1 MRQRRSG
8 CAATDCVTVKI
19 DLSHFALCSQRA
31 AWLSRKVT
39 GAILNAAGII
49 IGGLVGLMRTTPLSA
64 QSQAFFKVA
73 LGVFTVFY
81 GLRLTW
87 LSVNGPFPVI
97 VKQLVIAALA
107 VMLGKLLGRL
117 LHFQK
122 ASNALGQYARRLI
135 EHTKPDDPQRYGNG
149 LNACAILFC
158 AAPLGILGAVQDG
171 LPPGA
176 DGLGYYYTLAVK
188 GLMDG
193 LAMTGFVVL
202 FGAGAMLAALPVFV
216 FQGSITLACNFYVEP
231 FLRLNG
237 LLDSVNAVGGLIV
250 CTVGLVIFEFKRVE
264 LADFLPSL
272 VVAPLITW
280 LWK

>member
-1 MRQRRSG
+1 
-8 CAATDCVTVKI
+8 
-19 DLSHFALCSQRA
+19 
-31 AWLSRKVT
+31 VT

-49 IGGLVGLMRTTPLSA
+49 IGGLAGLMRTSPLSA
-64 QSQAFFKVA
+64 QSQAFFKLA
-73 LGVFTVFY
+73 LGVFTIFY

-87 LSVNGPFPVI
+87 LSVNGPLPI
-97 VKQLVIAALA
+97 VLKQIAIAALA
-107 VMLGKLLGRL
+107 VMLGKLLGHL
-117 LHFQK
+117 LRFQK

-135 EHTKPDDPQRYGNG
+135 EHTRPEDPHRYGNG

-158 AAPLGILGAVQDG
+158 AAPLGILGAMQDG
-171 LPPGA
+171 MPPG
-176 DGLGYYYTLAVK
+176 GLSQYPYPLAVK

-202 FGAGAMLAALPVFV
+202 FGGGAMLAALPVFV
-216 FQGSITLACNFYVEP
+216 FQAAITLACNIYAEP
-231 FLRLNG
+231 FLRLHG

-250 CTVGLVIFEFKRVE
+250 CTVGLVIFEFKKVE

>member
-1 MRQRRSG
+1 M
-8 CAATDCVTVKI
+8 
-19 DLSHFALCSQRA
+19 
-31 AWLSRKVT
+31 T
-39 GAILNAAGII
+39 GAILNAAGIL
-49 IGGLVGLMRTTPLSA
+49 IGGGVGLMRTTPLSA
-64 QSQAFFKVA
+64 PSQAFFKLA

-87 LSVNGPFPVI
+87 LSVNGPLPLIF
-97 VKQLVIAALA
+97 KQLAIAALA
-107 VMLGKLLGRL
+107 VTAGKLLGRL
-117 LHFQK
+117 LRFQK

-135 EHTKPDDPQRYGNG
+135 EHTKPDDPHRYGNG
-149 LNACAILFC
+149 LNACAVLFC

-171 LPPGA
+171 LSA
-176 DGLGYYYTLAVK
+176 YYYPLAVK

-202 FGAGAMLAALPVFV
+202 FGGGAMLAALPVFV
-216 FQGSITLACNFYVEP
+216 FQAALTLACNLYAEP
-231 FLRLNG
+231 FLRLHG

-250 CTVGLVIFEFKRVE
+250 CTVGLVIFEFKKVE

>member
-1 MRQRRSG
+1 
-8 CAATDCVTVKI
+8 
-19 DLSHFALCSQRA
+19 
-31 AWLSRKVT
+31 
-39 GAILNAAGII
+39 
-49 IGGLVGLMRTTPLSA
+49 
-64 QSQAFFKVA
+64 
-73 LGVFTVFY
+73 
-81 GLRLTW
+81 
-87 LSVNGPFPVI
+87 
-97 VKQLVIAALA
+97 
-107 VMLGKLLGRL
+107 L

-135 EHTKPDDPQRYGNG
+135 EQTKPDDPHRYGNG

-171 LPPGA
+171 LPPA
-176 DGLGYYYTLAVK
+176 GLAQYPYPLAVK

-202 FGAGAMLAALPVFV
+202 FGGGALLAALPVFV
-216 FQGSITLACNFYVEP
+216 FQAALTLACNFYAEP
-231 FLRLNG
+231 FLRLHG

-250 CTVGLVIFEFKRVE
+250 CTVGLVIFEFKKVE

-272 VVAPLITW
+272 AVAPLITW

>member
-1 MRQRRSG
+1 
-8 CAATDCVTVKI
+8 
-19 DLSHFALCSQRA
+19 
-31 AWLSRKVT
+31 VT
-39 GAILNAAGII
+39 GAILNAAGIF
-49 IGGLVGLMRTTPLSA
+49 IGGVVGLMRTTPLSA
-64 QSQAFFKVA
+64 QTQAFFKLA

-87 LSVNGPFPVI
+87 LSVNGPLTI
-97 VKQLVIAALA
+97 ILKQLAIAALA
-107 VMLGKLLGRL
+107 VTVGKLLGQL

-135 EHTKPDDPQRYGNG
+135 EQTRPDDPHRYGNG

-171 LPPGA
+171 LS
-176 DGLGYYYTLAVK
+176 DYYYPLGVK

-202 FGAGAMLAALPVFV
+202 FGGGALLAALPVFV
-216 FQGSITLACNFYVEP
+216 FQAALTLACNLYAEP
-231 FLRLNG
+231 FLRLHG

-250 CTVGLVIFEFKRVE
+250 CTVGLVIFEFKKVA

-272 VVAPLITW
+272 ILAPLITW
-280 LWK
+280 IWK

>member
-1 MRQRRSG
+1 
-8 CAATDCVTVKI
+8 
-19 DLSHFALCSQRA
+19 
-31 AWLSRKVT
+31 VT

-49 IGGLVGLMRTTPLSA
+49 IGGVVGLMRTTPLSA
-64 QSQAFFKVA
+64 QTQAFFKLA

-97 VKQLVIAALA
+97 VKQLAIAALA
-107 VMLGKLLGRL
+107 VMFGKLLGRL

-122 ASNALGQYARRLI
+122 GSNALGQYARRLI
-135 EHTKPDDPQRYGNG
+135 ENTKPDDPHRYGNG

-158 AAPLGILGAVQDG
+158 AAPLGILGAAQDG
-171 LPPGA
+171 LSN
-176 DGLGYYYTLAVK
+176 YYYPLAVK

-216 FQGSITLACNFYVEP
+216 FQGSITLACSLYVEP
-231 FLRLNG
+231 FLRLHG

-280 LWK
+280 LWH

>member
-1 MRQRRSG
+1 M
-8 CAATDCVTVKI
+8 
-19 DLSHFALCSQRA
+19 
-31 AWLSRKVT
+31 T

-49 IGGLVGLMRTTPLSA
+49 IGGVVGLMRTTPLSA
-64 QSQAFFKVA
+64 QSQAFFKLA
-73 LGVFTVFY
+73 LGVFTTFY

-87 LSVNGPFPVI
+87 LSVNGPFPLI
-97 VKQLVIAALA
+97 LKQLAIAAMA

-117 LHFQK
+117 LHFQN
-122 ASNALGQYARRLI
+122 ASNHLGRYARKLI
-135 EHTKPDDPQRYGNG
+135 ENTKPDDPHRAGNG

-171 LPPGA
+171 LPPASNGS
-176 DGLGYYYTLAVK
+176 GYFYTLAVK

-202 FGAGAMLAALPVFV
+202 FGAGAILAALPVFV
-216 FQGSITLACNFYVEP
+216 FQVSITLACSLYAEP
-231 FLRLNG
+231 FLRTHG

-250 CTVGLVIFEFKRVE
+250 CTVGLVIFEFKKVE